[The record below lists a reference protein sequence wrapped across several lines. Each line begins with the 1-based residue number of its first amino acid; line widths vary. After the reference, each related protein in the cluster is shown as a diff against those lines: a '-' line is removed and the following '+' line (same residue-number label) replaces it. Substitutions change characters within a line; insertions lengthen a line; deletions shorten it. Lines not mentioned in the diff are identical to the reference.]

1 MKVHLSWGKKD
12 KAGVLSFVVEE
23 CLSKAEADKLRQHGP
38 ERIVNLPKEERL
50 KVLGTLVGA
59 KADFV
64 NARIETDM
72 ILPAQKTGLL
82 NWISAQHD
90 VEPKWRQEIVREIGE
105 LKVALDEKEMD
116 AFAAKLANLKLGVGV
131 TQHETQ
137 MIYELSDAVKEA
149 QRSGNVTEYEKA
161 KKALDAYVASL
172 MPKRE

>member
-1 MKVHLSWGKKD
+1 
-12 KAGVLSFVVEE
+12 
-23 CLSKAEADKLRQHGP
+23 
-38 ERIVNLPKEERL
+38 
-50 KVLGTLVGA
+50 
-59 KADFV
+59 
-64 NARIETDM
+64 
-72 ILPAQKTGLL
+72 
-82 NWISAQHD
+82 
-90 VEPKWRQEIVREIGE
+90 VREIGE

>member
-72 ILPAQKTGLL
+72 I
-82 NWISAQHD
+82 
-90 VEPKWRQEIVREIGE
+90 
-105 LKVALDEKEMD
+105 
-116 AFAAKLANLKLGVGV
+116 
-131 TQHETQ
+131 
-137 MIYELSDAVKEA
+137 
-149 QRSGNVTEYEKA
+149 
-161 KKALDAYVASL
+161 
-172 MPKRE
+172 